1 MIRYVHVSS
10 EYAIFAI
17 SKALALLLLAAQ
29 LGAATTTKNGKEF
42 SVFCEIYKLCTSE
55 PNTTDLTGS
64 DTPEPPDDIEDLY
77 IVTLPTVNFTAK
89 KFSTFSDKAWEQ
101 KKKSLL
107 EAQTPEAKPKYLRI
121 GDEETRQRVHWAME
135 KIRTAAAETRK
146 RLNDAQQAITAL
158 AGGVRSHLKQALTG
172 DTNKETTDDSIYGK
186 HANRCKKDSPA
197 EQGASLASDLACL
210 CSSASAANLCVA
222 GGTVRT
228 YKNSGGDTAGNAKTA
243 VQTIVTKC
251 PPSATQRHV
260 TPSTIDAALS
270 QFASLFGTAPS
281 TGANTENVIGGG
293 ETNNDCDGQDEASAC
308 IDYNGVVRN
317 KDITK
322 LPLVG
327 QLLAAQKLLVE
338 AEKQRQQLDAN
349 KVILQG
355 LQLQA
360 ATTHAILGKTPTS
373 SPTAAGGE
381 STTPDVTVE
390 CRKKSKGDCTGK
402 CKWDGSEETK
412 GTCKPKKVEGQES
425 HLTEKVTGTGKKL
438 GKCKGKLETECTKA
452 PECKWDARE

>member
-1 MIRYVHVSS
+1 MIRYGYANSGC
-10 EYAIFAI
+10 AIFAI

-42 SVFCEIYKLCTSE
+42 SVFCEIYKLYTSE
-55 PNTTDLTGS
+55 PNTTDLKRS

-89 KFSTFSDKAWEQ
+89 NFLTFNKQAWEQ

-107 EAQTPEAKPKYLRI
+107 EPQTPEAKPKYLRI
-121 GDEETRQRVHWAME
+121 GDEETRQRVHWAMD

-146 RLNDAQQAITAL
+146 RLSAAKAMIETLTND
-158 AGGVRSHLKQALTG
+158 VRKHLKQALTG

-210 CSSASAANLCVA
+210 CSSAGAANLCVA
-222 GGTVRT
+222 GGNEQS
-228 YKNSGGDTAGNAKTA
+228 YKNSAGDTAQSAKKA
-243 VQTIVTKC
+243 LQAILTKC
-251 PPSATQRHV
+251 TPSAEKRHV
-260 TPSTIDAALS
+260 TPSTIDAALA

-293 ETNNDCDGQDEASAC
+293 ETNNDCDGQDENSAC
-308 IDYNGVVRN
+308 IDYNGVVQN

-322 LPLVG
+322 IPWVK
-327 QLLAAQKLLVE
+327 QLLEARKLLIE
-338 AEKQRQQLDAN
+338 AEKQAQQLNAN
-349 KVILQG
+349 KAILQG

-360 ATTHAILGKTPTS
+360 ATAYAILGNTAKS
-373 SPTAAGGE
+373 SPTVAGGE

-390 CRKKSKGDCTGK
+390 CSKKTKGDCTGK

-412 GTCKPKKVEGQES
+412 GTCKPKKVQEQES
-425 HLTEKVTGTGKKL
+425 HLTEKVTGTGEKKEE
-438 GKCKGKLETECTKA
+438 KCKGK
-452 PECKWDARE
+452 

>member
-1 MIRYVHVSS
+1 MIKYVHVSS

-55 PNTTDLTGS
+55 PNTTDLKRS
-64 DTPEPPDDIEDLY
+64 DTPEPPDEIEDLY

-89 KFSTFSDKAWEQ
+89 IFSTFSDKAWEQ

-107 EAQTPEAKPKYLRI
+107 EAQTPETKPKYLRI
-121 GDEETRQRVHWAME
+121 GDDETRQRVHWKMN
-135 KIRTAAAETRK
+135 KIRTTAGEARE
-146 RLNDAQQAITAL
+146 RLRATQTMIEAITAL
-158 AGGVRSHLKQALTG
+158 AAGVRSHLKQALTG
-172 DTNKETTDDSIYGK
+172 DPTKETTDDGIYGN
-186 HANRCKKDSPA
+186 HAASCKTGGSTK
-197 EQGASLASDLACL
+197 QGSNLASDLACL
-210 CSSASAANLCVA
+210 CSSVSAANLCVA
-222 GGTVRT
+222 GGTVRN

-251 PPSATQRHV
+251 PPSATQRHA
-260 TPSTIDAALS
+260 TPSTIDAALA

-293 ETNNDCDGQDEASAC
+293 ETKNDCDGQDEASAC

-317 KDITK
+317 KDITN
-322 LPLVG
+322 LPWVG

-338 AEKQRQQLDAN
+338 AEKQRKQLDAN

-360 ATTHAILGKTPTS
+360 ATTYAILGKTPTS
-373 SPTAAGGE
+373 SQAVEGE
-381 STTPDVTVE
+381 ESATPDIRTE
-390 CRKKSKGDCTGK
+390 CSKKSKGDCTGK
-402 CKWDGSEETK
+402 CK
-412 GTCKPKKVEGQES
+412 
-425 HLTEKVTGTGKKL
+425 
-438 GKCKGKLETECTKA
+438 
-452 PECKWDARE
+452 